1 MATVAASD
9 AREPARITLEAWADL
24 DEDEAGELVGGRI
37 EEEEVPSVLHEAVV
51 AWLMRVLGVWA
62 APRGGRVFGSE
73 LKLGMRAQERG
84 RKPDVSMYLP
94 GAQLPARASP
104 MATRPPSAVIEV
116 ISPRPR
122 DARRDR
128 IEKLGEYARFGVRYY
143 WILDPQV
150 RGLEIFELGQDGR
163 YAVALSASEGGH
175 VVPGCEGLTLDL
187 DALWREL
194 DELPED
200 EDDGGAGTAA
210 GRSP

>member
-1 MATVAASD
+1 MATGFASG
-9 AREPARITLEAWADL
+9 ACEPARLTLEAWADL
-24 DEDEAGELVGGRI
+24 DEDEAGELVDGRV
-37 EEEEVPSVLHEAVV
+37 EEEEMPSVLHEAVV

-62 APRGGRVFGSE
+62 AVRGGRVFGSE

-94 GAQLPARASP
+94 GARLPARGSP

-128 IEKLGEYARFGVRYY
+128 IEKLGEYARFGVQFY
-143 WILDPQV
+143 WLLDPQV
-150 RGLEIFELGQDGR
+150 RGLEIFELGRDGR
-163 YAVALSASEGGH
+163 YAVALSASEGVH
-175 VVPGCEGLTLDL
+175 EAPGCEGLSLDL

-194 DELPED
+194 DELPEGED
-200 EDDGGAGTAA
+200 EGEAGTAE
-210 GRSP
+210 R